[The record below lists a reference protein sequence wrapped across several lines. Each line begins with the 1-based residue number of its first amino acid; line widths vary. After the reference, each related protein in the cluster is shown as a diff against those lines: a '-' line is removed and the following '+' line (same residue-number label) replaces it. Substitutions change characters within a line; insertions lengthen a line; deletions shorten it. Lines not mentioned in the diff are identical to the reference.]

1 MLVLLKNNWF
11 GPGGVHYPVN
21 KLGTEVPDEL
31 CGQDAEGKWLHLPR
45 ATKKLAKAPK
55 PAPVAEPSLKD
66 LDLARAEGDAVTA
79 AAAGARPEAAP
90 MTKEQKRLAKA
101 ANLRKEIEAEQ
112 ADAE

>member
-66 LDLARAEGDAVTA
+66 LDEARAAGDALTA
-79 AAAGARPEAAP
+79 ANKAGAEPT

-101 ANLRKEIEAEQ
+101 ASLRAQIEAEQ